1 MCPSSLE
8 IDISSSFFL
17 HFRQG
22 DSRKSQDLVWAACSV
37 PRKSDQGATNSEFC
51 WMQGHG
57 IEFGLSIGFD
67 AFLLSFSTYRMLLF
81 TVSLCLC
88 PPAQNSGISNTPLAG
103 ARLHPN
109 PFRRRSPLRNTLD
122 IAFND
127 HRRRNCIP
135 PSPSSTAAAEGGC
148 GGRRRHG
155 LRKLR
160 TRGGGAPLWTLLGTL
175 HFGPRGRR
183 QPQRRLCHTG
193 GGGAF
198 CGVPLLPPLAPRST
212 WATLWAAA
220 AALPR
225 PWPSR
230 VSRGGRD
237 AETAGGE
244 LRHEPRPAACG
255 TAAATPATA
264 TSPAPAPVL
273 VDNNHGDVETT
284 AATDSACNDHK
295 GVHKGVNTVRGR
307 CKERGCGKD
316 KGGGRLDDRGFRHW
330 MASPGAAFECGGPP
344 APCRRGPLCS
354 DGVLY
359 AHSRRL
365 GGWRWLA
372 RVSSAPPS
380 PLPRTPGRASAW
392 RRMTGGRSLRV
403 SPALWHRSASG
414 APTSPSASSTPRG
427 TAAKWRLL
435 GRCSGGCW
443 LGACCCGLGG
453 GRKERDVGGGQRR
466 GTPNG
471 GTQGKQEFSN
481 RSVDC
486 VFQPNRP

>member
-1 MCPSSLE
+1 MASNSGFLLASMPSYCR
-8 IDISSSFFL
+8 
-17 HFRQG
+17 FRPIECCY
-22 DSRKSQDLVWAACSV
+22 SQSVSVSV
-37 PRKSDQGATNSEFC
+37 PQHKIRGSAIRPSRARAFTRTHFAVDRPFETPSTL
-51 WMQGHG
+51 
-57 IEFGLSIGFD
+57 LSMTTAAGT
-67 AFLLSFSTYRMLLF
+67 AFLLR
-81 TVSLCLC
+81 
-88 PPAQNSGISNTPLAG
+88 P
-103 ARLHPN
+103 
-109 PFRRRSPLRNTLD
+109 
-122 IAFND
+122 
-127 HRRRNCIP
+127 
-135 PSPSSTAAAEGGC
+135 
-148 GGRRRHG
+148 
-155 LRKLR
+155 
-160 TRGGGAPLWTLLGTL
+160 
-175 HFGPRGRR
+175 
-183 QPQRRLCHTG
+183 
-193 GGGAF
+193 
-198 CGVPLLPPLAPRST
+198 PPLQQPKVA
-212 WATLWAAA
+212 
-220 AALPR
+220 
-225 PWPSR
+225 R

-237 AETAGGE
+237 AETARGE

-295 GVHKGVNTVRGR
+295 GVHKGVNTVRRR
-307 CKERGCGKD
+307 CKERGGGKD

-330 MASPGAAFECGGPP
+330 MASPGATIECGGPP
-344 APCRRGPLCS
+344 TPCRRGPLCS